1 MNDSVFILIWYLSI
15 ITLQFF
21 TIACP
26 KNLQRNAWFLS
37 SLYLLTRLN
46 FHLSYLLFIK
56 QHIQSWFEVTP
67 LTILFSKPI
76 AIKDPWNT
84 MPARIPLM
92 KYFPICSAILSSL
105 TTSWTILCACL
116 GIFLIKIIIN
126 DDKINPDPR
135 NSNDLS
141 PFRTIIK
148 EDRRNINRRQHQRDD
163 SCTIPLG

>member
-1 MNDSVFILIWYLSI
+1 MNDSVFILIWYWSI
-15 ITLQFF
+15 IALQFL
-21 TIACP
+21 TITCP
-26 KNLQRNAWFLS
+26 KNRQRNLWLLS

-46 FHLSYLLFIK
+46 FHLSYLFFIK

-67 LTILFSKPI
+67 LTILFSNPI

-92 KYFPICSAILSSL
+92 KYFPICSTKPYSL
-105 TTSWTILCACL
+105 VTSWTTLCACL

-126 DDKINPDPR
+126 DDKINPDLR

-141 PFRTIIK
+141 PFRIIIK
-148 EDRRNINRRQHQRDD
+148 EDRRDINRRQHQRGD
-163 SCTIPLG
+163 SCAIPLG